1 MSKISSAARSKY
13 SERIKEYKTQI
24 EEILVKEKNILAV
37 LKDGEDDS
45 SYKRLV
51 LADDSLNMVS
61 YYLLMNQLSL
71 AFLGVK
77 NENMLNDARKRIY
90 QSIIY
95 MEQVVSDYID
105 YPYSDYEDKL
115 EMIGNYDDKQR
126 LDLIK
131 KLGFSITSV
140 KEGYGGN
147 SRWKWSFV
155 EIEGRFG
162 TIAKNFINLK
172 TFVAG
177 MDPRIEGYEIR
188 TKHLS
193 LVKDLLNDAAKR
205 YREKYELSTFRI
217 DDFKKAIQYL
227 SALRRLMAMLGDSAS
242 NDELKKKIDIWKA
255 KMEADQ
261 HKKETSHKK

>member
-1 MSKISSAARSKY
+1 MGKISNTARSKY
-13 SERIKEYKTQI
+13 TERIKEYKVQI
-24 EEILVKEKNILAV
+24 EEILAKEKNILAI
-37 LKDGEDDS
+37 LKGEDKDS
-45 SYKRLV
+45 SYNRLI

-95 MEQVVSDYID
+95 LEQVVSDYID
-105 YPYSDYEDKL
+105 SPFSDYEDKL
-115 EMIGNYDDKQR
+115 AVIGDFDDKQR

-131 KLGFSITSV
+131 KLGFSIASV
-140 KEGYGGN
+140 KEGYGDN

-193 LVKDLLNDAAKR
+193 LVKELLNDAAKR

-227 SALRRLMAMLGDSAS
+227 AALRRLLAMLGDSGS

-255 KMEADQ
+255 KMDADQ
-261 HKKETSHKK
+261 RKKETSH

>member
-1 MSKISSAARSKY
+1 VGKISTTARSKY
-13 SERIKEYKTQI
+13 TERIKEYKIKI
-24 EEILVKEKNILAV
+24 EEILVKEKSLLGIMNDEL
-37 LKDGEDDS
+37 DDS

-71 AFLGVK
+71 TFLGVK

-95 MEQVVSDYID
+95 LEQVVTDYID
-105 YPYSDYEDKL
+105 SPYSDYEDKL
-115 EMIGNYDDKQR
+115 QMIANFDDSQR
-126 LDLIK
+126 LEIIK
-131 KLGFSITSV
+131 KLGFSIASV
-140 KEGYGGN
+140 KEGYGDN
-147 SRWKWSFV
+147 TRWKWSFV

-162 TIAKNFINLK
+162 TISKNFINLK

-177 MDPRIEGYEIR
+177 MDPRVEGYDIR

-193 LVKDLLNDAAKR
+193 LVKDLLNDTARR

-227 SALRRLMAMLGDSAS
+227 SALKRLMAMLGDTGTIE
-242 NDELKKKIDIWKA
+242 ELKKKIDIWKA
-255 KMEADQ
+255 KMDADQ
-261 HKKETSHKK
+261 RKKDTSHRK

>member
-1 MSKISSAARSKY
+1 MGKISSKARSKY
-13 SERIKEYKTQI
+13 TERIKEYKTLI
-24 EEILVKEKNILAV
+24 EEILAKEKNILSV
-37 LKDGEDDS
+37 LNDEDEDS

-95 MEQVVSDYID
+95 LEQVVSDYID
-105 YPYSDYEDKL
+105 APFSDYEEKL
-115 EMIGNYDDKQR
+115 EMIDNFDDKHR

-131 KLGFSITSV
+131 KLGFAIASV
-140 KEGYGGN
+140 KEGYGDN

-188 TKHLS
+188 IKHLS

-227 SALRRLMAMLGDSAS
+227 AALRRLMAMLGDSGS
-242 NDELKKKIDIWKA
+242 NDDLKKKIDIWKA
-255 KMEADQ
+255 KMDADQ
-261 HKKETSHKK
+261 RKKEITHKK